1 MQAGELWSNAWDV
14 FRRAPSRGGRGRQA
28 AVDFMVYFDWG
39 GFLREVFF
47 RFFFAF
53 ERTRPAASMRL
64 LVSFTS
70 LLVLGSSLDSKMART
85 YFFVHV
91 DSRRAVLWGVQFIY
105 RPRWHTGDVK
115 LGRLILFLGPHV
127 ELSNF
132 DPPDRAG
139 ESDTVPY
146 PKRHTICYTKRNT
159 RDCREPFLPCYIKP
173 NTGDDKEPP
182 PLLVQPTTGD
192 LSPPVI

>member
-85 YFFVHV
+85 STLAHA
-91 DSRRAVLWGVQFIY
+91 DSRRAVIGEMHFLY

-115 LGRLILFLGPHV
+115 QGRLILFLPPHV

-132 DPPDRAG
+132 DLPDRRGYLTPSPTQNAILTAIKNRTQG
-139 ESDTVPY
+139 TVES
-146 PKRHTICYTKRNT
+146 R
-159 RDCREPFLPCYIKP
+159 PFPAI
-173 NTGDDKEPP
+173 
-182 PLLVQPTTGD
+182 
-192 LSPPVI
+192 